1 MALLSF
7 QNTIIIPMDR
17 LIEII
22 KEIDIGKY
30 TQDEYREVVDTI
42 VVHWKATAYDKIL
55 DENGWRDIGGQS

>member
-1 MALLSF
+1 
-7 QNTIIIPMDR
+7 MDR